1 MENCA
6 LEVRNVTMKFPGVIA
21 LNDVSMQFQRGEV
34 HALLG
39 ENGAGKS
46 TLIKVLSGVYTPTEG
61 EVFRNGKKVP
71 HMTVHKAAELGIA
84 AIHQELNLIPELSIA
99 ENIFLGKEA
108 ISGLGILKR
117 REMNK
122 RAAELL
128 NRFNI
133 DLDPT
138 TKVKNLPI
146 AKQQVVEIAKALD
159 GDAEVFIFDEPTDV
173 LTDKET
179 VLLFDIIRQLKKQN
193 KVVIYISHRLDELP
207 EICDTF
213 SVLRDGHY
221 VDSGNIGDCSKS
233 DIIRLMI
240 GRDLKNQFPYEPAEP
255 AGIVLE
261 LRKCRRNGTEAEVSM
276 QVDAGEVVGLY
287 GLVGSGRTEL
297 MRCIVGTEKLAGGE
311 LLLMGEAVKLKSVA
325 HAHRLGI
332 YYSTEDRKADGII
345 SGAGVDFNMTLPS
358 IRQICQGNVIS
369 FRKEKKL
376 CDEMIQEFSIKTP
389 AAKTE
394 IQTLS
399 GGNQQK
405 ALLAKALLTHPKAL
419 ILDEPTRGIDVGT
432 KADIYQ
438 IINKLK
444 AQGVAVIV
452 ISSELPEVMGISD
465 RVLVFHNGAI
475 TGEFSHTEC
484 TEHALTQC
492 AFGLKREVIKS

>member
-1 MENCA
+1 MESCA
-6 LEVRNVTMKFPGVIA
+6 LEVRNITMKFPGVIA
-21 LNDVSMQFQRGEV
+21 LNNVSMCFQRGEV

-61 EVFRNGKKVP
+61 EIFRNGEKVS
-71 HMTVHKAAELGIA
+71 HMTVHKAGELGIA

-99 ENIFLGKEA
+99 ENIFLGKEETM
-108 ISGLGILKR
+108 GPGVLKR
-117 REMNK
+117 SEMNR

-128 NRFNI
+128 ERFNI
-133 DLDPT
+133 DLEPT
-138 TKVKNLPI
+138 AKVKSLPI
-146 AKQQVVEIAKALD
+146 AKQQVVEIAKAL
-159 GDAEVFIFDEPTDV
+159 GSEAEVFIFDEPTDV

-193 KVVIYISHRLDELP
+193 RVIIYISHRLDELP

-221 VDSGNIGDCSKS
+221 VDSGRIGDCSKS

-255 AGIVLE
+255 SDTVLE
-261 LRKCRRNGTEAEVSM
+261 LQECRRSGTEAQVSM
-276 QVDAGEVVGLY
+276 SVSAGEVVGLY

-297 MRCIVGTEKLAGGE
+297 MRCIICAEKLAGGR
-311 LLLMGEAVKLKSVA
+311 LLLMGKPVKLKSVA
-325 HAHRLGI
+325 HAHHMGI

-358 IRQICQGNVIS
+358 IEQICRGRVIS
-369 FRKEKKL
+369 LAKEKTL
-376 CDEMIQEFSIKTP
+376 CGEMIGEFSIKTP
-389 AAKTE
+389 SARTE

-405 ALLAKALLTHPKAL
+405 ALLAKALMTHPKVL

-438 IINKLK
+438 IINRLK

-465 RVLVFHNGAI
+465 RVLVFYNGEI
-475 TGEFSHTEC
+475 TGEFNHAEC
-484 TEHALTQC
+484 TEHMLTQC
-492 AFGLKREVIKS
+492 AFGLKREVIES